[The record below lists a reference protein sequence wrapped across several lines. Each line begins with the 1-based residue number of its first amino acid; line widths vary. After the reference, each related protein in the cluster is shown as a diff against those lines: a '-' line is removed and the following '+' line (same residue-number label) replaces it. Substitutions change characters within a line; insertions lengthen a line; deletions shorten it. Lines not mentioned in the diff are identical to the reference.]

1 MVNLLASLLLVAVP
15 QSFEPIIA
23 VSAPSVQELT
33 PREVAQFRSLD
44 ESARKKWANERGFL
58 LLPLNSGTALA
69 DIRGLGLTQ
78 IEVRHWL
85 AEGLVSGKRNGL
97 LNEAGIVGLEFQKRV
112 AMSYSS
118 RSKYLM
124 NVSIPYSL
132 SPSLSIVV
140 SDYDGLERSLDLTA
154 ELHGSSPIL
163 TKPVPNVNGQPP
175 EMVGQ
180 IKSWFDNPPEVK
192 VETIISLPA
201 SWGKDQ
207 AKYHAQLTEEAAVA
221 IRKHVAQREDDLQ
234 KMARQIVS
242 KLSPEYASIY
252 RMMKSSNFH
261 HIDAFGGKETAL
273 LKESL
278 AMKNDLRDPSKL
290 GVRSARLTG
299 TLTVGLALDDKGT
312 VMHLPFRIPF
322 NLRLD

>member
-1 MVNLLASLLLVAVP
+1 MVNLLASLLLVSVP

-33 PREVAQFRSLD
+33 LREVAQFRSLD

-58 LLPLNSGTALA
+58 ILPLNTGTALA

-85 AEGLVSGKRNGL
+85 AEGLVSGKRSGL
-97 LNEAGIVGLEFQKRV
+97 LNEAGVIGLEFQKRI

-124 NVSIPYSL
+124 NTSIPYSL
-132 SPSLSIVV
+132 SPCLSITV
-140 SDYDGLERSLDLTA
+140 SDYDGLERAIEITA
-154 ELHGSSPIL
+154 EMDGSPPIV
-163 TKPVPNVNGQPP
+163 TKPVPNVNAQKP
-175 EMVGQ
+175 EMVDH
-180 IKSWFDNPPEVK
+180 IKSWFDNPPESK
-192 VETIISLPA
+192 VETSISLPA
-201 SWGKDQ
+201 SWGTDQ
-207 AKYHAQLTEEAAVA
+207 ARYHAQLSAEATMA
-221 IRKHVAQREDDLQ
+221 IHRHVLQREDDLQ
-234 KMARQIVS
+234 KMAWQIAA

-252 RMMKSSNFH
+252 RKMKSSNFH
-261 HIDAFGGKETAL
+261 HIDSFGGKETAL

-278 AMKNDLRDPSKL
+278 VMRKDLRDPSKL
-290 GVRSARLTG
+290 GVRSARLAG

-312 VMHLPFRIPF
+312 VMNLPFRIPF

>member
-1 MVNLLASLLLVAVP
+1 MVNLLASLLLVALP

-23 VSAPSVQELT
+23 ISAPSVQELT
-33 PREVAQFRSLD
+33 PRELAQFRSLD

-58 LLPLNSGTALA
+58 MMPLNSGTALA

-78 IEVRHWL
+78 LEVRHWL
-85 AEGLVSGKRNGL
+85 AEGLVSGNRTGL

-124 NVSIPYSL
+124 NAPIPYSL

-140 SDYDGLERSLDLTA
+140 SDYDGLERTLEITA
-154 ELHGSSPIL
+154 EMEGSSPVSIQA
-163 TKPVPNVNGQPP
+163 VPNVNAQPP
-175 EMVGQ
+175 EMIDR
-180 IKSWFDNPPEVK
+180 IKSWFDNPPEPK
-192 VETIISLPA
+192 VEFTISLPA
-201 SWGKDQ
+201 SWGTDQ
-207 AKYHAQLTEEAAVA
+207 AKYHAQLTSEAALA
-221 IRKHVAQREDDLQ
+221 IQRHVIQREDELQ
-234 KMARQIVS
+234 KMAWLIAA
-242 KLSPEYASIY
+242 KLSPEYAGIY
-252 RMMKSSNFH
+252 RKMKSSNFH
-261 HIDAFGGKETAL
+261 LIDSFGGKETAL

-278 AMKNDLRDPSKL
+278 VMKKDLRDPSNI